1 MRPLQFFILFLAFK
15 TAAAQ
20 SFRAGIAYQYMS
32 AGNWDKAIQTYNFSR
47 PSLSQKQPVFTSGFN
62 ASFSYF
68 FKSSKNL
75 SHGINLSYSGFES
88 AAENANLSNVLTA
101 HFLAP
106 GYVLHYENK
115 AKSRGLYSELA
126 ISALSSLLLRN
137 VNGEPFLVDG
147 SRFMAWGVG
156 ADISLRIGKRLKSHN
171 KMGLKPYIQAGFTP
185 YLYSP
190 NAEAAIN
197 QTKGLVSS
205 GGTAIF
211 NLQAGLS
218 IHFAGRKRGEGS
230 PAKNI

>member
-1 MRPLQFFILFLAFK
+1 MRKLLFVIFFFAIK

-20 SFRAGIAYQYMS
+20 SCRVGIAYQYMS
-32 AGNWDKAIQTYNFSR
+32 AGNWDKVIQTYNVSR
-47 PSLSQKQPVFTSGFN
+47 PFLSQKQPFFTSGFN
-62 ASFSYF
+62 ASFSNF

-75 SHGINLSYSGFES
+75 SHGISLSYSGFES
-88 AAENANLSNVLTA
+88 AAENANLSNVLNL

-147 SRFMAWGVG
+147 SRFMSWGVG
-156 ADISLRIGKRLKSHN
+156 ADISIRIGKRLKSHN
-171 KMGLKPYIQAGFTP
+171 KIGLKPYLQVGYNP

-211 NLQAGLS
+211 SLQAGLS
-218 IHFAGRKRGEGS
+218 IHFAKRNKGEGQTN
-230 PAKNI
+230 KNN